1 MELRSWVWLINSRC
15 LCSSQLHSHLRI
27 QRAVRETDGG
37 QEEERNDLEGG
48 RDIAFI
54 TLDHNDW

>member
-1 MELRSWVWLINSRC
+1 MELRSWVWLINSHG
-15 LCSSQLHSHLRI
+15 QLHSHLRI